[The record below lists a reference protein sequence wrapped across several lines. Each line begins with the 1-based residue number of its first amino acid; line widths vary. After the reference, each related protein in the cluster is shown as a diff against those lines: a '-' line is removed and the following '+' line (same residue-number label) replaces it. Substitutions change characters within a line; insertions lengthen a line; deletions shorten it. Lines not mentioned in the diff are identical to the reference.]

1 MSDQATPETATR
13 PAAQP
18 LFYKKPELLTA
29 QAHGKLRLRDEPDY
43 SFAAKAISV
52 PLNAVE
58 VAVARSYPIVF
69 ANVAPYTPLA
79 VLGLR
84 KDENLFVDDKGV
96 WDPAVYI
103 PAYVRR
109 YPFVLGESQTRDKFA
124 LCIDVESPRLGKKGT
139 PLFEGGK
146 PSKTTDQASN
156 FCAAFKV
163 EGDTTQKVMQAVHA
177 MGLLTPNSATI
188 NLPSNGG
195 SLGLTDFLVTDEKA
209 LGELSD
215 ADFLKLRRLGALGVL
230 YAQMASRLAWNDLL
244 RRLDE
249 RRNA

>member
-1 MSDQATPETATR
+1 MSDQATPQTAAQ

-18 LFYKKPELLTA
+18 LFYNKPELLTV
-29 QAHGKLRLRDEPDY
+29 QAHGTLRLRDDGDY
-43 SFAAKAISV
+43 SFAAKAISI

-69 ANVAPYTPLA
+69 ANVAPYIPLA

-96 WDPAVYI
+96 WDPAAYI

-109 YPFVLGESQTRDKFA
+109 YPFVLGESGGKDNYA
-124 LCIDVESPRLGKKGT
+124 LCIDAQSPRLGTTGT
-139 PLFEGGK
+139 ALFEDGK
-146 PSKTTDQASN
+146 PTEAAQKALN
-156 FCAAFKV
+156 FCAAFKT

-188 NLPSNGG
+188 NLPSDGG
-195 SLGLTDFLVTDEKA
+195 SLGLTDFLVTDEKT

-249 RRNA
+249 RRSV